1 MGTTFRIVLY
11 ATTADA
17 AKKAADAAFARV
29 AHLDNVMS
37 DYKKDSELMKLC
49 RAFETGTGEAVPASD
64 DLFAV
69 LTEAAKLSKASDGAF
84 DVTVGPVVQLWRIAR
99 RTQRMPD
106 PNEFLTA
113 RSRVGHWNV
122 ELDAAKKT
130 VKLLRAGMQL
140 DLGGIAKGYAA
151 DAALKVLKD
160 KHGITRALV
169 AASGDITCGDP
180 PPGKEAW
187 AVDIAP
193 IAKGQ
198 KPRALKLA
206 NAAVST
212 SGDIEQFVEIKG
224 VRYSHV
230 VDPKTGL
237 GMTGRRSVTVI
248 APNGVTADSMT
259 KAVMLMPPE
268 KGMALVEATPGA
280 AAYVVVVGEGEKL
293 AITASKR
300 FNQFVAE

>member
-1 MGTTFRIVLY
+1 MGTTFRVVLY
-11 ATTADA
+11 AANAEA

-29 AHLDNVMS
+29 AELDGVMS

-49 RAFETGTGEAVPASD
+49 RTAGEDVPVSA

-69 LTEAAKLSKASDGAF
+69 LSEAEKLSKASDGAF
-84 DVTVGPVVQLWRIAR
+84 DVTVGPVVQLWRLAR
-99 RTQRMPD
+99 RTQQLPD
-106 PNEFLTA
+106 AKELALA
-113 RSRVGHWNV
+113 RSKVGFRNV
-122 ELDAAKKT
+122 QLDAAKRA
-130 VKLLRAGMQL
+130 VRLLVPGMQL

-151 DAALKVLKD
+151 DEALKVLK
-160 KHGITRALV
+160 KKFGITRALV
-169 AASGDITCGDP
+169 AAAGDITCGDP
-180 PPGKEAW
+180 PPDKSAW
-187 AVDIAP
+187 DVDIAP

-198 KPRALKLA
+198 KPRRLKLA

-212 SGDIEQFVEIKG
+212 SGDLEQFVEIGG

-237 GMTGRRSVTVI
+237 GLTGRRSVTVI
-248 APNGVTADSMT
+248 APKGVTADSMT
-259 KAVMLMPPE
+259 KAVMLLPPD
-268 KGMALVEATPGA
+268 KGLALVEVTPDA

-300 FNQFVAE
+300 FNQFAAE